1 MDQQDADLT
10 RTAAQILAKAGHSM
24 LPKGKAALAGLVPA
38 MEQLCWQG
46 APKAAKA
53 AVRWWSTPP
62 LFGHFSCSVVHH
74 QGPAVVHMWDPS
86 TSRACQPEQAIACKG
101 AKSK

>member
-24 LPKGKAALAGLVPA
+24 LPKGKDTLAVLVPA

-53 AVRWWSTPP
+53 AVRWFMLP
-62 LFGHFSCSVVHH
+62 FFRHFSRSAVHH
-74 QGPAVVHMWDPS
+74 APTFIQQGWREEEEIHLF
-86 TSRACQPEQAIACKG
+86 QPMPG
-101 AKSK
+101 